1 MVDEVLKAKAARS
14 GVLQLT
20 VVAGSHVMGADAG
33 GTSSDPYCQI
43 QLLGESKRLVIEP
56 PW

>member
-1 MVDEVLKAKAARS
+1 
-14 GVLQLT
+14 

-43 QLLGESKRLVIEP
+43 QLLGESKRIVIEP